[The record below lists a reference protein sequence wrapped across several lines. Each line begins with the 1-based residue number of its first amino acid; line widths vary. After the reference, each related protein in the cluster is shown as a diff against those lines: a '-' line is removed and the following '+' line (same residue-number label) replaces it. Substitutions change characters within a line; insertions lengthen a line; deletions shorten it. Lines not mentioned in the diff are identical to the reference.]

1 MKGTNG
7 SIVRHA
13 TFLGLASL
21 RHAWRR
27 SLLLMVVLGLSL
39 GIPAALSTLLEQAS
53 VDMRGRAAI
62 APTVL
67 GAKGSESD
75 LVFGALFLATRA
87 PAGLVLGDLARVEGD
102 GLAAAVPIALG
113 PTARGVPVV
122 GTTIDYFERRG
133 LVASQGERFA
143 TISECVA
150 GADAARELGL
160 APGSRLFTDPGSLAN
175 LAGTYPLELRVT
187 GVLPRTGTP
196 DDGALFVDLR
206 TAWTIAGLGHRHED
220 PKSTGVPGA
229 LLAEDGRNAIAG
241 EALPIDRSAT
251 DAPMADFHFHGD
263 EEGFPIDAALVYPRD
278 GRAQAILLGRFT
290 GRDERLQL
298 VRPDVFVERVLER
311 IFGVGRVLG
320 AVAAATALLV
330 GLVAATAFA
339 LSIRL
344 RADELALM
352 RRLGASRARVATFLA
367 VEAFGLL
374 VGAAI
379 VALALALAAPGLAPV
394 VLRSASGG

>member
-1 MKGTNG
+1 MNP

-13 TFLGLASL
+13 AFLALASL

-27 SLLLMVVLGLSL
+27 SLLLAIVVGLSL

-67 GAKGSESD
+67 GARGSESD
-75 LVFGALFLATRA
+75 LVFGALFFATRA
-87 PAGLVLGDLARVEGD
+87 PAGLALGDLARVERE
-102 GLAAAVPIALG
+102 GLAAAVPLALG
-113 PTARGVPVV
+113 ATVRGIPVV

-133 LVASQGERFA
+133 LEPAAGARFA

-206 TAWTIAGLGHRHED
+206 TSWTIAGLGHRHED
-220 PKSTGVPGA
+220 PKEAGVPGA
-229 LLAEDGRNAIAG
+229 LLAQDGRNAIAG
-241 EALPIDRSAT
+241 EALPIDRSAA
-251 DAPMADFHFHGD
+251 DAPATDFHFHGD
-263 EEGFPIDAALVYPRD
+263 EDGFPIDAALVYPRD
-278 GRAQAILLGRFT
+278 GKAQAILLGRFA

-298 VRPDVFVERVLER
+298 VRPDLFVERVLER

-352 RRLGASRARVATFLA
+352 RRLGASRARVATFLS
-367 VEAFGLL
+367 VEAAALL
-374 VGAAI
+374 LAATLLAI
-379 VALALALAAPGLAPV
+379 ALALAAPAAAPI